1 MKKENVLW
9 SMKLFKIHDKERVF
23 FYTLKG
29 TRLIPTKGSFK
40 THACQ
45 IIN

>member
-23 FYTLKG
+23 FFPFFFHT
-29 TRLIPTKGSFK
+29 
-40 THACQ
+40 
-45 IIN
+45 

>member
-23 FYTLKG
+23 FFPPFSFTLKAQD
-29 TRLIPTKGSFK
+29 LF
-40 THACQ
+40 AE
-45 IIN
+45 